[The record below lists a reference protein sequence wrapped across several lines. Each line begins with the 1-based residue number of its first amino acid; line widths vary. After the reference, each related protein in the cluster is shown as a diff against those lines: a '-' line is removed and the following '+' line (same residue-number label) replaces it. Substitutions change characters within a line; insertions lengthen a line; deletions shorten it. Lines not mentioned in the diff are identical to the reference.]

1 MFRASH
7 PIVYRTIGVGHGQQ
21 GCPEHCQRRH
31 PIPAVGAVEPVAG
44 MEVSF
49 VVGIRMDE
57 MIGEGDDEKTPVAEM

>member
-1 MFRASH
+1 
-7 PIVYRTIGVGHGQQ
+7 
-21 GCPEHCQRRH
+21 
-31 PIPAVGAVEPVAG
+31 VEPVAG